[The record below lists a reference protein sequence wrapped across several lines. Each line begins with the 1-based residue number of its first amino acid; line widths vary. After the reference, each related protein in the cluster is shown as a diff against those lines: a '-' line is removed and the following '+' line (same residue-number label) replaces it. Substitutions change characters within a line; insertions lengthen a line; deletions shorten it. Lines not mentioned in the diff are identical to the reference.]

1 MAPSSVFKSSKP
13 ARWPLAVAAA
23 ALVFAL
29 GLALPAGPAAG
40 QSGGIDRSVI
50 PIAPDA
56 PERYTVVPGDTLWDI
71 SSKFLRDP
79 WFWPEIWYVNPQVA
93 NPHLIYPG
101 DVLALIWVDGQP
113 RVVLERGG
121 ATRLSPRVREQPLSE
136 AIRAIPWQIVEAYMS
151 KPTVLAQEQVEAAP
165 YVVTGR
171 DQRLISSSGDRIH
184 ARRMD
189 AAAVGQPWMAY
200 QVGQELEDPESGDVL
215 GYEGVYAS
223 TSTVKATGDPATLL
237 IIRSTRETEP
247 GHILVPEEVELNMD
261 FIPHPPSGEVEG
273 VIMAVTD
280 DPVLFG
286 EFQVAVINRGKR
298 DGMEPGTVLSIW
310 DVPMEVKD
318 ETEYRESSK
327 VTLPGQ
333 NIGRYIVF
341 KAWDRMSYG
350 LVLDSKREMQV
361 GYIVRNP

>member
-1 MAPSSVFKSSKP
+1 
-13 ARWPLAVAAA
+13 
-23 ALVFAL
+23 
-29 GLALPAGPAAG
+29 
-40 QSGGIDRSVI
+40 
-50 PIAPDA
+50 
-56 PERYTVVPGDTLWDI
+56 
-71 SSKFLRDP
+71 
-79 WFWPEIWYVNPQVA
+79 
-93 NPHLIYPG
+93 
-101 DVLALIWVDGQP
+101 
-113 RVVLERGG
+113 
-121 ATRLSPRVREQPLSE
+121 
-136 AIRAIPWQIVEAYMS
+136 
-151 KPTVLAQEQVEAAP
+151 
-165 YVVTGR
+165 
-171 DQRLISSSGDRIH
+171 
-184 ARRMD
+184 
-189 AAAVGQPWMAY
+189 
-200 QVGQELEDPESGDVL
+200 
-215 GYEGVYAS
+215 
-223 TSTVKATGDPATLL
+223 
-237 IIRSTRETEP
+237 
-247 GHILVPEEVELNMD
+247 NMD